1 MKNKRVGWWKR
12 LVKWWKGEGRMANGG
27 WRIAKAE
34 GAKRMKDEEILA
46 ALAVDEGHPV
56 LTAVMELAR
65 RAEEEARLSA
75 RSAVENH
82 AELSYYLGAEWG
94 LENLR
99 EYIGT
104 ARAEGIRRAREA
116 EEQAVE

>member
-12 LVKWWKGEGRMANGG
+12 LVKWWRGEGRMAKGD
-27 WRIAKAE
+27 
-34 GAKRMKDEEILA
+34 GARRMKDEEILA

-56 LTAVMELAR
+56 LMAVMDLAR